1 VQPAKYAKVP
11 RAFIE
16 GTNVAHQA
24 PPIERL
30 PLWAIILTAA
40 AIAGIGMGIRQAMGL
55 YLKPISDDLG
65 LGREAFSMAI
75 GIANIVWGIAAPFTG
90 AISDK
95 YGAGK
100 VVLFGALTTAI
111 GLWLLH
117 DATTDTQLFVSGIFL
132 GLGIAGAGIN
142 ALVGAVGRA
151 SPPDQRAAAIA
162 SIGLGSGIGVLL
174 ALPYTH
180 LLIEMFG
187 WQTSLAI
194 LAATALVLLP
204 LAWPVSGRPSVVAHT
219 HKPQSLGEAL
229 REAFAYP
236 SFWLLNAGFFVCG
249 FHVVFYAVHLPPYVA
264 DQGLDPSI
272 AVIALTVIG
281 VGNLIGT
288 YLSGQWGR
296 YYSKKWGLSLI
307 YVGRAVIFL
316 CFLYLPIDG
325 MTVILLSAALGLF
338 WLSTIPLTSAMVATF
353 FGPTWMTMLYG
364 IVFFSHQVG
373 SFLGAWMAGYL
384 YDQTQ
389 SYDIMWWISVGLGVF
404 AALIHVPIREQQ
416 VERTQEQAAV
426 AT

>member
-1 VQPAKYAKVP
+1 MSKS
-11 RAFIE
+11 
-16 GTNVAHQA
+16 A

-40 AIAGIGMGIRQAMGL
+40 TIAAIGMGIRQAMGL
-55 YLKPISDDLG
+55 YLKPVSDELG

-75 GIANIVWGIAAPFTG
+75 AIANIVWGLAAPFTG
-90 AISDK
+90 AISDTQ
-95 YGAGK
+95 GAGR
-100 VVLFGALTTAI
+100 VVIFGALTTAI
-111 GLWLLH
+111 GLWLLQA
-117 DATTDTQLFVSGIFL
+117 ATTETQLFLSGIFL
-132 GLGIAGAGIN
+132 GFGIAGAGIN

-151 SPPDQRAAAIA
+151 SPPEQRAAAVA
-162 SIGLGSGIGVLL
+162 SIGLGSGIGALI
-174 ALPYTH
+174 ALPYAH
-180 LLIEMFG
+180 LLIEIFG
-187 WQTSLAI
+187 WQQSLVI
-194 LAATALVLLP
+194 LAATALFLLP
-204 LAWPVSGRPSVVAHT
+204 LAWPVSGRPSVVAPT
-219 HKPQSLGEAL
+219 EKPQSLGAAL

-296 YYSKKWGLSLI
+296 HYSKKWGLSFI
-307 YVGRAVIFL
+307 YFGRAAVFL
-316 CFLYLPIDG
+316 GFLYLPIDG
-325 MTVILLSAALGLF
+325 RTIIALSAALGFF

-353 FGPTWMTMLYG
+353 FGPAWMTMLYG

-384 YDQTQ
+384 YDHTQ
-389 SYDIMWWISVGLGVF
+389 SYDIMWWISVALGVF
-404 AALIHVPIREQQ
+404 AALIHLPIREQ
-416 VERTQEQAAV
+416 AV
-426 AT
+426 ARAEPQPT